1 MFELTIDRLR
11 LQIIDGAGHEHRV
24 GPITARAA
32 ALLGDRILAL
42 SDVADDGIT
51 DRRDEQFQAVSVPPI
66 SLDLGQMSD
75 QEVAERLATAME
87 VTIRA
92 QLGMM

>member
-24 GPITARAA
+24 EPIATRAV

-42 SDVADDGIT
+42 SDVAGDALA
-51 DRRDEQFQAVSVPPI
+51 DRRDEQFQAVSIPPV
-66 SLDLGQMSD
+66 SLDLGRMSD
-75 QEVAERLATAME
+75 QEAAERLAEAME
-87 VTIRA
+87 VTIKAR
-92 QLGMM
+92 LGMM